1 MLNEGS
7 LHSHDE
13 TPHTEL
19 NTRLSACVFTVMT
32 VRVVCRCFGWCGPGR
47 GAGRGACLFWKRTD
61 SLRVDCLTDSQSFA
75 RVTSDVDD
83 KAHCLVISGWLWAR
97 GTRHTSC
104 LGRMKAATVV
114 FYSLFFAVSAAACFA
129 MWLLDQWL
137 AKYTLGAALPPVVLV
152 SEWVE
157 ELGRRCKCLTTLGN
171 AHTHTHTQPQQR
183 ATKTVLH
190 QSQHPHAPAS
200 V

>member
-1 MLNEGS
+1 
-7 LHSHDE
+7 
-13 TPHTEL
+13 
-19 NTRLSACVFTVMT
+19 
-32 VRVVCRCFGWCGPGR
+32 
-47 GAGRGACLFWKRTD
+47 
-61 SLRVDCLTDSQSFA
+61 
-75 RVTSDVDD
+75 VTSDVDD
-83 KAHCLVISGWLWAR
+83 KGHPQQCAQLTAFDRQVSCVARLRNVRDPRLWVGARCLFVVYVWLWAPSTR
-97 GTRHTSC
+97 GSC